1 MLRFYNLFRYITN
14 SSLFKASGLYT
25 TFSIINASIPFLL
38 LPVLTRYLSP
48 EDYGIIAM
56 FGILVSIVG
65 LFTGL
70 SVHGAINRAY
80 FEKDI
85 DFKEYVANC
94 IYILGLSS
102 LFTLIIVFIIKEY
115 IYKFTG
121 VPESWILIAVLVS
134 FFQFLILSNLV
145 IHQAKLEAK
154 KYGFIQLGQG
164 LLNATLT
171 IFLVVLMNM
180 KWEGRLLA
188 QLLSVIVFGI
198 FSFIV
203 IAKFWSKWKLNIEYI
218 KHALK
223 FGVPLIPH
231 TIGGILMVM
240 TDRFIINNLLG
251 TKEVGIYTAGL
262 QIGMII
268 GLLADSFN
276 KAWAPW
282 LFNKLNENNYE
293 TKIKIVKFTYAYF
306 IGILTIALILGF
318 SSPYIVSIMLGK
330 DFYNAKDVIL
340 WIALGY
346 AFNGMYYM
354 VVNYIF
360 YVYKTHILTWITLFC
375 GIVNIPLILYLTKI
389 NGIIGTAQSNAIVLF
404 ISFMITWIFCMKVYK
419 MPWSLRVE
427 TK

>member
-318 SSPYIVSIMLGK
+318 SSPYIVSIIFGE
-330 DFYNAKDVIL
+330 DFYSAKDVIL

-354 VVNYIF
+354 VTNYIF
-360 YVYKTHILTWITLFC
+360 YTYKTYILTWITMFAGTL
-375 GIVNIPLILYLTKI
+375 NIPITFLLVKL
-389 NGIIGTAQSNAIVLF
+389 NGITGAGQSYTLVFF
-404 ISFMITWIFCMKVYK
+404 IFFILTWIVSYKSYK
-419 MPWSLRVE
+419 MPWFLLGM
-427 TK
+427 K